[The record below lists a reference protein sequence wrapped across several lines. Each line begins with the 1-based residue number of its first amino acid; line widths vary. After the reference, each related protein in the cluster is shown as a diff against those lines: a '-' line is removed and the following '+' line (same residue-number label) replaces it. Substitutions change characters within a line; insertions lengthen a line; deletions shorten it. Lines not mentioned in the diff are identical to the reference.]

1 MHHPGNR
8 QMRLSEMK
16 EGQSGRIIGVGGE
29 MALRRRI
36 MEMGLT
42 RGSVFYIEKYAPLR
56 DPIELIIKGSHV
68 SLRVREAE
76 AITVEPLDAA
86 ELGNAGKTA

>member
-1 MHHPGNR
+1 MYHPGNR

-36 MEMGLT
+36 MEMGLR
-42 RGSVFYIEKYAPLR
+42 RGAVFYIEKYAPLR
-56 DPIELIIKGSHV
+56 DPIELVIKGSHV
-68 SLRVREAE
+68 SLRVREAQ